1 MHSKRTIFLSNFR
14 FFDADFQQGILDGCP
29 LLLGIVPFGITCG
42 IIGLTAGLTPTETL
56 FMSLLVFAGAAQ
68 FIAITMLGTGLAG
81 IGLITLTTLL
91 VNARHM
97 LMGAS
102 LAPYMINQTRPQQ
115 LLLSFLMTDESYAVT
130 ISHTCRHSYSSSYQ
144 LGVSLCFYIIW
155 NLSTLTGILV
165 GSYIPDPLSWG
176 LDFAMPAT
184 FLVLLLP
191 RLKDFVSI
199 AVSITAAIL
208 AVIGAVYLPGK
219 LYMIAACL
227 GSIFIASLLEGAKKY
242 AK

>member
-1 MHSKRTIFLSNFR
+1 M
-14 FFDADFQQGILDGCP
+14 
-29 LLLGIVPFGITCG
+29 
-42 IIGLTAGLTPTETL
+42 
-56 FMSLLVFAGAAQ
+56 
-68 FIAITMLGTGLAG
+68 
-81 IGLITLTTLL
+81 
-91 VNARHM
+91 
-97 LMGAS
+97 
-102 LAPYMINQTRPQQ
+102 
-115 LLLSFLMTDESYAVT
+115 
-130 ISHTCRHSYSSSYQ
+130 
-144 LGVSLCFYIIW
+144 
-155 NLSTLTGILV
+155 TGILV